1 MKETTFFFY
10 NKLMNMN
17 LISKISNYFSM
28 YKGYIEKNSFTDY
41 DLVFSK
47 DRTYGSIVTFHNMS
61 LNDCFEKIS
70 SIKEIKNDTKTY
82 KVEPINVNLVSD
94 NKILYSYI
102 IY

>member
-28 YKGYIEKNSFTDY
+28 YKGYIEKNSFSNY
-41 DLVFSK
+41 ESVFGK
-47 DRTYGSIVTFHNMS
+47 DRTYGSIITFHNIS
-61 LNDCFEKIS
+61 LRKCLEKIS
-70 SIKEIKNDTKTY
+70 GIEEIKNDTKIY
-82 KVEPINVNLVSD
+82 NVEPINANLVSD
-94 NKILYSYI
+94 NKIIYSYI